1 MDRMSARGR
10 TAAIALGCVAA
21 LLLITIVVLL
31 SVLLPRRA
39 RTQKHSH
46 AQLLK
51 SSVRRKLRLR
61 DASGEPVALG
71 PWATTGPYTPTCA
84 PVALKYPAQTQI
96 YATWYGVQTT
106 GVVTIDMWKQNA
118 ADVLHYLN
126 SSTIAWSG
134 ILIHIEP
141 PASQTDSKPPN
152 AYVYVDEIANF
163 IAQIPITLR
172 VGLQATV
179 EQDSVWDL
187 PFGQSKYARAAQFND
202 KFGYWADA
210 AAAKNNSCTVAT
222 QDVDCGADAYCDV
235 NLAQG
240 TTIPARCIP
249 KSLYMQC
256 CNDEPGGACKDPKVP
271 APSTTYVPGPDNVFC
286 SADVQ
291 GTEPGRVQGPDD
303 CWCIS
308 ELTTT
313 SGAIVRGCA
322 PPWSPASGGATSACQ
337 AKAASGTGGTGSVGL
352 PSFAPDG
359 IHYQPVGG
367 KYTTWDTPCD
377 KNNPCTAPG
386 TTCWNA
392 ACVPSEVATTC
403 GSDMCSQPD
412 GTQFQQGNSVTGLW
426 CYDKKNTDPSHTPM
440 LKDDEMI
447 SGYHHGTTTP
457 WCYCI
462 GYPNAPK
469 DTEPNTEAEKAQNRR
484 VSAADASPYV
494 CAATTSATPPTT
506 RESAAAS
513 KFRTFWGLGA
523 SASANTGVINGG
535 SCDASTLPDAGDWK
549 PAPAAGAALPAG
561 IPAPDTVTWFGGAG
575 MPAAASDVDTAG
587 SPYMEPTN
595 TDASTP
601 NSAPNG
607 ACPYKTDTQPT
618 GCPNNMYH
626 LGWYTALLNAI
637 LRERGSNQ
645 RVSMMNWDAEGNGP
659 TGVRCSIFQFL
670 YAIRQFGAAEDV
682 LPTVWDPTQCKMVP
696 SKWLLFQNGGSGLT
710 VATAMS
716 PGSTDPCNDWFDVDI
731 NLNPK
736 WAAQV
741 ADGKFGDMVQFV
753 PAPEYYWFGG
763 EDMGG
768 VANGGP
774 VKPASGLPVVQSGLW
789 QALADA
795 GYIGCPQSAVKMG
808 YDANCGCRQTV
819 YDTYARVDDGG
830 TELLDLLQPLYAKSA
845 QKGTAPTFSIEHV
858 GSGESGVNFGLCIN
872 STNFDSRLA
881 DSTDPARK
889 NFSTVGCAAADK
901 CAPRCGVANFFGNW
915 TEACFQQFLYSFAN
929 TYYDAIEDGNGI
941 ARLMVYDLGFAPAAW
956 FDAAY
961 AKSRNG
967 FQPSIVATG
976 GDPNG
981 SSVEDYN
988 NAIANTLGI
997 EYNEVCPRNSSE
1009 LKLYNCPDGPPQPGG
1024 AGPFWQHAQPGMP
1037 GNPTSGKLACYDCT
1051 KGCDF
1056 QSGGVGIPTL
1066 TTYADQNACTN
1077 DMATN
1082 ASCKAP
1088 PNPPTPTAPTL
1099 SNFSNITM
1107 ALNAAPVPITPP
1119 TSTSKGAF
1127 TYSIDNAAV
1136 ATLNVD
1142 AQSGAVTV
1150 KPIVAG
1156 TANITATQA
1165 PTSTY
1170 ATGSISATLTVTGS
1184 TPNPPTP
1191 TTPTLSN
1198 FSNITMALTA
1208 APVALTAPTSTSAG
1222 AFTYSIDN
1230 AAVATLNVDAQSGAV
1245 TVKPIVAGTANIT
1258 ATQAPTSTY
1267 ATGSISATLTVTGSS
1282 PNAPTLTG
1290 FSDITTIVGAAP
1302 IPLTPPT
1309 STSAGAF
1316 TYSIDNA
1323 AVATLNVDAQSGAVT
1338 VKPIVAGTAN
1348 ITATQAPA
1356 GAYVAG
1362 SITAKL
1368 TVNPPTPKIT
1378 NFSDRTIKLR
1388 KGATSFTLA
1397 PKSTSAA
1404 AFSFQ
1409 SSNPQVAQV
1418 GATSGVVTVNGAGTT
1433 TLTVTQG
1440 PAGTFGAGSASATLT
1455 VTSPSPSPP
1464 SPPNHSTTRPL
1475 TREPLFIA
1483 TIASAAMLL
1492 VLVICIAVLCA
1503 KRV

>member
-1 MDRMSARGR
+1 M
-10 TAAIALGCVAA
+10 
-21 LLLITIVVLL
+21 
-31 SVLLPRRA
+31 
-39 RTQKHSH
+39 
-46 AQLLK
+46 
-51 SSVRRKLRLR
+51 RRKLRLR
-61 DASGEPVALG
+61 DASGDPVALG

-134 ILIHIEP
+134 ILIHIDP
-141 PASQTDSKPPN
+141 PSSQTDSKPPS

-256 CNDEPGGACKDPKVP
+256 CNDEPGGACKDPKVL

-403 GSDMCSQPD
+403 GSDTCSQPD
-412 GTQFQQGNSVTGLW
+412 GTQFQQGNTVTGLW
-426 CYDKKNTDPSHTPM
+426 CYDNKNTDPSHTPM
-440 LKDDEMI
+440 LTSDEMT
-447 SGYHHGTTTP
+447 SGYHDGTTTP

-469 DTEPNTEAEKAQNRR
+469 DTEPNTEAEKAQNRN
-484 VSAADASPYV
+484 VSAADVSPYV

-513 KFRTFWGLGA
+513 KFRTFWGLGASA

-575 MPAAASDVDTAG
+575 MPAAVSDVDAAG
-587 SPYMEPTN
+587 SPYMEPTDTSAN
-595 TDASTP
+595 E
-601 NSAPNG
+601 APNG
-607 ACPYKTDTQPT
+607 TCPSKTDSQPT

-645 RVSMMNWDAEGNGP
+645 RISMMNWDAEGNGP

-710 VATAMS
+710 VDTAMS
-716 PGSTDPCNDWFDVDI
+716 TPSSEPCNDWFDVSI
-731 NLNPK
+731 NLNKK

-741 ADGKFGDMVQFV
+741 ADGKTTKFGDMVQFV

-789 QALADA
+789 QPLADA

-830 TELLDLLQPLYAKSA
+830 TELLDLLQPLYDKSA

-929 TYYDAIEDGNGI
+929 TYHDAIEDGNGI

-1009 LKLYNCPDGPPQPGG
+1009 LKLYNCPGSEPQPGG

-1051 KGCDF
+1051 ERCDF

-1077 DMATN
+1077 DLATN

-1088 PNPPTPTAPTL
+1088 PNPPPNPPPSPLPAPTL

-1107 ALNAAPVPITPP
+1107 ALNAAPVTVTPP
-1119 TSTSKGAF
+1119 TSTSAGAF
-1127 TYSIDNAAV
+1127 TYSLDNTTV
-1136 ATLNVD
+1136 ATLNVN

-1150 KPIVAG
+1150 KPLAVG
-1156 TANITATQA
+1156 TAKITATQA
-1165 PTSTY
+1165 PTSTN

-1184 TPNPPTP
+1184 TPNPPT
-1191 TTPTLSN
+1191 
-1198 FSNITMALTA
+1198 
-1208 APVALTAPTSTSAG
+1208 
-1222 AFTYSIDN
+1222 
-1230 AAVATLNVDAQSGAV
+1230 
-1245 TVKPIVAGTANIT
+1245 
-1258 ATQAPTSTY
+1258 
-1267 ATGSISATLTVTGSS
+1267 
-1282 PNAPTLTG
+1282 LTG
-1290 FSDITTIVGAAP
+1290 FSDITTTVGAAP
-1302 IPLTPPT
+1302 VPLTPPT

-1323 AVATLNVDAQSGAVT
+1323 VVATITVNAQSGAVT
-1338 VKPIVAGTAN
+1338 VTPRAVGTAN
-1348 ITATQAPA
+1348 ITATQAPTSTFA
-1356 GAYVAG
+1356 AG
-1362 SITAKL
+1362 SIAATL
-1368 TVNPPTPKIT
+1368 TVNPPAPKIT

-1433 TLTVTQG
+1433 TLTVTQA

-1455 VTSPSPSPP
+1455 VTSPSPSPSPPSPP
-1464 SPPNHSTTRPL
+1464 SPPNHSTTQPL

-1483 TIASAAMLL
+1483 TITSSAVLL